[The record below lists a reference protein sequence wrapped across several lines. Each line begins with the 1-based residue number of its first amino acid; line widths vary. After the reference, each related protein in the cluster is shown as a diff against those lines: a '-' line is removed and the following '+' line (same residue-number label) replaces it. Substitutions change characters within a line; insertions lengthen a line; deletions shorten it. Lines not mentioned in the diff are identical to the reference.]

1 MSIIGDGPGLPALR
15 RLVEAASLDHRFRF
29 EGYIGLPQAYDAIRN
44 FDFGIVSWPDTAK
57 SNLHTAMKVMDY
69 MCCAVPVCSL
79 RLTEQM
85 YSTDGI
91 GIHADSFESMAR
103 EMVKLHQ
110 DPVAYQALR
119 RQSLERFN
127 SALRWEIQ
135 EGCLRAEYQRL
146 VAARS

>member
-1 MSIIGDGPGLPALR
+1 
-15 RLVEAASLDHRFRF
+15 
-29 EGYIGLPQAYDAIRN
+29 
-44 FDFGIVSWPDTAK
+44 
-57 SNLHTAMKVMDY
+57 
-69 MCCAVPVCSL
+69 
-79 RLTEQM
+79 M

-91 GIHADSFESMAR
+91 GIHADSFESMRGHAR
-103 EMVKLHQ
+103 WNMTLHQ